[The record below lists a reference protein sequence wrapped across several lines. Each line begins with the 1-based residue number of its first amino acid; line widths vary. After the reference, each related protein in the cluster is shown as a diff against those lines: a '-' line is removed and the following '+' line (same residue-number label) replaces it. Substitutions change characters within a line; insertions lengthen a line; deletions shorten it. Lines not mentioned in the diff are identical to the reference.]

1 MAQVTY
7 RGVKYDTDRPK
18 TSMNNNKKTLVY
30 RGVPVNNKEEV
41 CKYSRDFSCD
51 GRCFIFNLWRGTASS
66 NE

>member
-7 RGVKYDTDRPK
+7 TGVKYDTDRPK

-41 CKYSRDFSCD
+41 CK
-51 GRCFIFNLWRGTASS
+51 
-66 NE
+66 